1 LLLQDGVELVL
12 QVKRE
17 RSAPFGTSLVAL
29 QLTLPQSQTQTCL
42 TSWPVVCS
50 VGSTFMHPILFMYL
64 LQSRMPL
71 KASGELSFLIF

>member
-42 TSWPVVCS
+42 TS
-50 VGSTFMHPILFMYL
+50 
-64 LQSRMPL
+64 
-71 KASGELSFLIF
+71 